1 MPPPSA
7 ADIRAHRLALY
18 EAGAVATRTGRTIDT
33 FPIGF
38 RADDAEV
45 LAALIEREKARVT
58 IETGLGLGLSTLA
71 IVEGVRRVHDT
82 PQHTAVDPHQRTW
95 AEDAGR
101 LTLERAGVADHV
113 RVIEQDSALAL
124 PSLLAAGETF
134 DLAFIDGGHRFEVA
148 FLDTTHALRLVR
160 PGALIVLDDA
170 WMPSIQAVS
179 DYFQTNMDC
188 TREHMGD
195 EGVDRRIHVLRTP
208 SPAPDRAWDD
218 FRQFRTNF
226 KDQRGSSS
234 RAV

>member
-18 EAGAVATRTGRTIDT
+18 EAGTVETRTGRMIDT

-45 LAALIEREKARVT
+45 LADLVERERARVT

-71 IVEGVRRVHDT
+71 IIEGARRNHDA
-82 PQHTAVDPHQRTW
+82 PAHTAVDPHQRSW
-95 AEDAGR
+95 ADDAGR
-101 LTLERAGVADHV
+101 RTLERAGVDAHV
-113 RVIEQDSALAL
+113 RVIEQDSAIAL
-124 PSLLAAGETF
+124 PALLSTGETF

-148 FLDTTHALRLVR
+148 FLDTTHALRLVQ

-179 DYFQTNMDC
+179 DYFQTNMGC
-188 TREHMGD
+188 AREHIGD

-208 SPAPDRAWDD
+208 SPVPERAWDD
-218 FRQFRTNF
+218 FQQFRTDF
-226 KDQRGSSS
+226 KDQRST
-234 RAV
+234 